1 LVFTLIPGVGTAK
14 KPECDRKRTAC
25 RDEARS
31 GWEACERRLDE
42 AVVGKNAAER
52 RAREACEREEAAGG
66 LPSPD
71 PQTKHPTAEENM
83 NPT

>member
-1 LVFTLIPGVGTAK
+1 M
-14 KPECDRKRTAC
+14 
-25 RDEARS
+25 
-31 GWEACERRLDE
+31 
-42 AVVGKNAAER
+42 GKNAAER

-66 LPSPD
+66 SPSPD